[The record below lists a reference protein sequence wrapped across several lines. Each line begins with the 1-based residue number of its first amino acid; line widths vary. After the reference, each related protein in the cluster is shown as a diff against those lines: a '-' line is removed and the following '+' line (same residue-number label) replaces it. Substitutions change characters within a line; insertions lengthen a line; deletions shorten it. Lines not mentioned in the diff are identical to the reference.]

1 MQDETEAREDTEVLP
16 SEANHPEG
24 QEPLPRQPL
33 HRGIVKWYSI
43 QHDVG
48 VIEMEG
54 ANVWVYRSTIKD
66 PRRKLSP
73 GDEVEFWV
81 VKTRKGLL
89 AKGVIRIATKTDE
102 EIIARACKMIDEME
116 W

>member
-1 MQDETEAREDTEVLP
+1 MTEDTDTTE
-16 SEANHPEG
+16 S
-24 QEPLPRQPL
+24 QEPTEPADAAESERGTQPL
-33 HRGIVKWYSI
+33 RRGIVKWYSL

-48 VIEMEG
+48 VIEMDRVH
-54 ANVWVYRSTIKD
+54 VWVYRSTIKD

-81 VKTRKGLL
+81 IKTRKGLL
-89 AKGVIRIATKTDE
+89 AKNVIRVATKTDE
-102 EIIARACKMIDEME
+102 EIIARACKMIDELE

>member
-1 MQDETEAREDTEVLP
+1 MNEEETEEKGA
-16 SEANHPEG
+16 
-24 QEPLPRQPL
+24 QPL
-33 HRGIVKWYSI
+33 RTGVVKWYDL

-48 VIEMEG
+48 VIDMG
-54 ANVWVYRSTIKD
+54 GINVWVYRSTIKD

-81 VKTRKGLL
+81 IKTRKGLL
-89 AKGVIRIATKTDE
+89 AKGVIRTATKTDE
-102 EIIARACKMIDEME
+102 DIIARACKMIDEME